1 MGGPARSPTPTA
13 HPART
18 DRCPSTRWRRCLR
31 AWRRRQEWLNGER
44 DISVRTVKPEYG
56 PEVQEIISW

>member
-1 MGGPARSPTPTA
+1 
-13 HPART
+13 
-18 DRCPSTRWRRCLR
+18 LR

-56 PEVQEIISW
+56 PEVQEIVSW